1 MITLTAMNITDSPPV
16 LFETLSTPYG
26 RKIGVATLNR
36 PMQLNAITLAMCELL
51 RDRLREWASDDDVV
65 AVMLE
70 GAGDKGFS
78 AGGDVAE
85 VVRQVRGGG
94 PKRFVYGDSFFE
106 VEYQLDQMIHDYPKP
121 FLAWIHGVCMGGGLG
136 LAAGASIRVVTENIR
151 MAMPEIHIGLFPDVG
166 GGYFLNRVPGAAG
179 TVMALTGL
187 VINEADAIF
196 SGLADAFVA
205 AELRGNLVDA
215 MLGLDWSGQPNS
227 DRVALMRVVASLHRR
242 SKAGLPTSNLQAYFD
257 ALRFI
262 GTQPDVTGIR
272 DALVHA
278 AEEDP
283 WFEAPAKSLCNGS
296 PTAAHVS
303 FEYLRRC
310 RKLSLAQVLELDLV
324 LARQFQ
330 RHLDFPEGV
339 RALLIDKDRKPR
351 WSPGC
356 FDEVSDSLVA
366 AHFAA
371 LPGR

>member
-1 MITLTAMNITDSPPV
+1 MDTTNSSPV
-16 LFETLSTPYG
+16 LFETLPTPGG
-26 RKIGVATLNR
+26 RKIGVARLNR
-36 PMQLNAITLAMCELL
+36 PRQLNAITLAMCELL
-51 RDRLREWASDDDVV
+51 RDRLREWAADQDVV
-65 AVMLE
+65 AVILE

-85 VVRQVRGGG
+85 VVRQVRAGG
-94 PKRFVYGDSFFE
+94 PSRFVYGDSFFE
-106 VEYQLDQMIHDYPKP
+106 VEYQLDRMIHEYPKP
-121 FLAWIHGVCMGGGLG
+121 VLAWIHGVCMGGGLG
-136 LAAGASIRVVTENIR
+136 LAAGASIRVVTEDIR

-196 SGLADAFVA
+196 SGLADAFIA
-205 AELRGNLVDA
+205 SDLRGDLVDA
-215 MLGLDWSGQPNS
+215 MLGLDWSGEPGKDLAS
-227 DRVALMRVVASLHRR
+227 LMRLVASLHRR
-242 SKAGLPTSNLQAYFD
+242 SKAGLPTSNLQSYFD

-262 GTQPDVTGIR
+262 GTQPDAAGIR
-272 DALVHA
+272 DALALA

-283 WFEAPAKSLCNGS
+283 WFEAPARSLASGS

-303 FEYLRRC
+303 LAYLRRS
-310 RKLSLAQVLELDLV
+310 RKLSLSEVLELDLV

-330 RHLDFPEGV
+330 RHPDFPEGV
-339 RALLIDKDRKPR
+339 RALLIDKDRKPL
-351 WSPGC
+351 WSPGR
-356 FDEVSDSLVA
+356 FDEVSDRLIE